1 MRLLI
6 QLFAVGVAALS
17 ALLLVNAFSR
27 NAQPRAKG
35 PPASSEKFDERA
47 IGEHLAQAIRFR
59 TVSHQNPA
67 DDDRT
72 VFAAFRGFLETTY
85 PAVHRAMTREL
96 IHGDGL
102 LYRWQGTDTSA
113 APVLFL
119 AHQDVVPIEPG
130 TEGKWTHPAFDGVI
144 ADGFVWGR
152 GAIDDKGSLV
162 CLFEAFESLLNEG
175 WKPARSIWFASGFDE
190 EVGGREG
197 AKAISAEL
205 ARRGL
210 KFAWVVDEGGGVT
223 EGIMPGVERPIAG
236 IAVSEKGYLSIE
248 LVAQGE
254 GGHSSMPP
262 PDNAIA
268 LLAAA
273 IGRLQASQFAP
284 RLTPTLRQSLQNFAP
299 ETPFLQRVMLSNLWL
314 TAPLVVR
321 ELAARKETSPMVR
334 TTTAPTILQAGVK
347 ENVVP
352 TSARAIVNFRILPGD
367 SIAQVMTHVRAVIAD
382 DRIEVNKLG
391 RTVSEPAPLSSTHAV
406 GYKVLEASV
415 HKFFP
420 DAVVVPNL
428 VNGATDSR
436 HFQAVASNVYRFV
449 PRVLLKSD
457 LKRIHGADERSSLE
471 GLALAV
477 RAYRQILRD
486 GGSRSG
492 SE

>member
-1 MRLLI
+1 
-6 QLFAVGVAALS
+6 VALS
-17 ALLLVNAFSR
+17 ALLLVNTLGH
-27 NAQPRAKG
+27 NAQPRGKG
-35 PPASSEKFDERA
+35 SPASSERFDEHV
-47 IGEHLAQAIRFR
+47 IGEHLAGAIRFR
-59 TVSHQNPA
+59 TVSHQDPK
-67 DDDRT
+67 DDDRAI
-72 VFAAFRGFLETTY
+72 FAAFRAFLETTY
-85 PAVHRAMTREL
+85 PAVHRALTREL

-102 LYRWQGTDTSA
+102 LYRWQGSDPSL

-119 AHQDVVPIEPG
+119 AHQDVVPVEPG
-130 TEGKWTHPAFDGVI
+130 TEAKWTHPPFDGVI

-162 CLFEAFESLLNEG
+162 CLFEAFESLLSEG
-175 WKPARSIWFASGFDE
+175 WKPARSVWFASGFDE

-197 AKAISAEL
+197 AKEISREL

-210 KFAWVVDEGGGVT
+210 KFAWVVDEGSGVS
-223 EGIMPGVERPIAG
+223 EGVMPGVERPIAG

-262 PDNAIA
+262 PDNAIG

-284 RLTPTLRQSLQNFAP
+284 RLTPTLRQSLETLAP
-299 ETPFLQRVMLSNLWL
+299 ETPFLQRLLLSNLWL

-321 ELAARKETSPMVR
+321 ELAARKESSPMVR

-352 TSARAIVNFRILPGD
+352 SSARAIVNFRILPGD
-367 SIAQVMTHVRAVIAD
+367 SIAQVMTHVRTVIAD
-382 DRIEVNKLG
+382 DRIAVNKLG
-391 RTVSEPAPLSSTHAV
+391 RTVSEPAPLSSTQAA
-406 GYKVLEASV
+406 GYKVLEASA

-420 DAVVVPNL
+420 DAVVIPNL

-457 LKRIHGADERSSLE
+457 LKRIHGTDERSSLE
-471 GLALAV
+471 GLVLAV

-486 GGSRSG
+486 GAARSAA
-492 SE
+492 E